1 MLKENHCNVKSPI
14 VIDKKYGTQDVAENY
29 HQLKGKEVQD
39 YYFVIHMSA
48 KEKKNKEEQKTP
60 VKPPVD
66 DKPKPP
72 VEEKPE
78 SPVN

>member
-1 MLKENHCNVKSPI
+1 
-14 VIDKKYGTQDVAENY
+14 
-29 HQLKGKEVQD
+29 
-39 YYFVIHMSA
+39 MSA
-48 KEKKNKEEQKTP
+48 KDKKNKEEQKTP

-72 VEEKPE
+72 VEEKPK